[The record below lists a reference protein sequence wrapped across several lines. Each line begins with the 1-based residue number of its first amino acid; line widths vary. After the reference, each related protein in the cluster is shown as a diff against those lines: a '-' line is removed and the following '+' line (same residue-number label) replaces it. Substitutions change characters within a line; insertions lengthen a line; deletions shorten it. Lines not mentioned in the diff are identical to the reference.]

1 MRGYSLPVYHGERI
15 TKLSYAVL
23 LLEQSQIAVIAIL
36 LVIYSIKNIEVNFTK
51 NIKIILKQ
59 TLAYMQLF
67 VLINKI
73 TRKKT
78 EMRIRTLRR

>member
-1 MRGYSLPVYHGERI
+1 M
-15 TKLSYAVL
+15 
-23 LLEQSQIAVIAIL
+23 AIL